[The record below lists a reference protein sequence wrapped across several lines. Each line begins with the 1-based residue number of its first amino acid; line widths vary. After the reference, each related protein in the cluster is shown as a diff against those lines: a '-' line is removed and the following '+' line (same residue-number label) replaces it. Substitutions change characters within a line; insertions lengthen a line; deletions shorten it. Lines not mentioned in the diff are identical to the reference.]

1 MATGQ
6 RFLEGEVIEAVS
18 ADDPDL
24 NAAFWDFRNAIE
36 QEANAGGKISV
47 FEVPVDAN
55 GMARP
60 TTYQRAK
67 LFVVPVGAVTIDDI
81 CDRVLRDY
89 CRPGEKILI
98 QLLARK
104 DGEAGIK
111 MNKLITLRAPAL
123 ASGST
128 GTSGEIAQ
136 LMRVMNEQRAQDR
149 ADMQRMLEQVA
160 GARAPAVDPMQQAMA
175 LTQTITAL
183 ATGIVSKAA
192 PAPVAPAESMVQ
204 SMTAMLGLMKMM
216 REFSGKDSPP
226 PSDDGGSKILE
237 NIRAL
242 AAPLLEAKAKQE
254 ERALIH
260 EKRMLVHERANPPT
274 PAPAPGEP
282 VKTDAP
288 QPTTTDAERVKQE
301 AKMKLLAVLKEG
313 LPMIV
318 SLASGPKPADPAETA
333 KLVLKNLP
341 EDEQALN
348 DAFYALVQDPPKEF
362 LAQLAVVCPD
372 VNNHA
377 EWFEAFRQALLIEF
391 DPDKLTA

>member
-1 MATGQ
+1 LATGQ

-24 NAAFWDFRNAIE
+24 NAAFWEFRNAIE
-36 QEANAGGKISV
+36 QEANAGGKIAV
-47 FEVPVDAN
+47 FEVPVDST

-67 LFVVPVGAVTIDDI
+67 LFTVPVGAVTIDDI

-89 CRPGEKILI
+89 VKPGEKMLI

-111 MNKLITLRAPAL
+111 MNKLITLRAPAM
-123 ASGST
+123 ASGPQ
-128 GTSGEIAQ
+128 GASGEIAQ

-160 GARAPAVDPMQQAMA
+160 GARGPAVDPMQQAMA
-175 LTQTITAL
+175 LTTTITNL
-183 ATGIVSKAA
+183 ATGIVSKTNAA
-192 PAPVAPAESMVQ
+192 PPAPAESMVQ
-204 SMTAMLGLMKMM
+204 SMTAMLGLMKML
-216 REFSGKDSPP
+216 REFSGKDEPKRDAS
-226 PSDDGGSKILE
+226 SGILE

-242 AAPLLEAKAKQE
+242 AAPLLAAKATQE
-254 ERALIH
+254 ERALVH
-260 EKRMLVHERANPPT
+260 EKRLLAHERQNPPA
-274 PAPAPGEP
+274 APDATKTETATGPQAPSA
-282 VKTDAP
+282 VKGVNDP
-288 QPTTTDAERVKQE
+288 KDEV
-301 AKMKLLAVLKEG
+301 KMKLLAVLKEG

-318 SLASGPKPADPAETA
+318 SLASGPKPADPCETA

-362 LAQLAVVCPD
+362 LAQLAVVCPEV
-372 VNNHA
+372 VNHP

-391 DPDKLTA
+391 DPDKLPA